1 MFYVKLRYLRERA
14 NMTREQLSKSLNIT
28 YSALSKYE
36 TNQRQ
41 PDLNTL
47 RNIASFFNVSIDYLL
62 DSPYNNEAMKNDIA
76 LHFDLLKSIVKDNE
90 TVYFNDKVL
99 SDTSKSFIY
108 DSIEYIS
115 NQITNINDDDK

>member
-47 RNIASFFNVSIDYLL
+47 RNIASFFNVSVDYLL
-62 DSPYNNEAMKNDIA
+62 DSPYNNKTIKNDIA

-99 SDTSKSFIY
+99 SDTSKNFIY